1 MRYLF
6 SISAIFAY
14 LLNTLLL
21 NPVALA
27 QSTTPIPI
35 QRPSNSS
42 TQSVETQKLN
52 PVKNEENGTQA
63 YDACLRELAELGVE
77 FVKMEPFENEN
88 GCGIVDPVKIMS
100 VPGRNSDIVL
110 GAQPQLSCSFALR
123 FSSWLSDVSAPI
135 TESLTRSPLFSV
147 ATGPGFVCRHRN
159 NDNSR
164 KISEHAFGNAID
176 INSFGFANGEKL
188 TVSDVLNGSSSEKR
202 TLSALRTAS
211 CGFFTTVLGPG
222 SNEAHNSHFH
232 LDHGKHGRTW
242 NYRICE

>member
-6 SISAIFAY
+6 PVSAIFAC
-14 LLNTLLL
+14 LLNTI
-21 NPVALA
+21 AFA

-42 TQSVETQKLN
+42 TQPVEAQKQN
-52 PVKNEENGTQA
+52 PIASEENNAEAFDT
-63 YDACLRELAELGVE
+63 CLRDLAELGVE
-77 FVKMEPFENEN
+77 FVKMAPFENET
-88 GCGIVDPVKIMS
+88 GCKIADPVKIIS
-100 VPGRNSDIVL
+100 VPSRNSNITL
-110 GAQPQLSCSFALR
+110 GAQPQLSCKFALR
-123 FSSWLSDVSAPI
+123 FSFWLSDVSAPI

-188 TVSDVLNGSSSEKR
+188 TVSAVLSGSAEEKR

-222 SNEAHNSHFH
+222 TNEAHSSHFH

-242 NYRICE
+242 SYRICE